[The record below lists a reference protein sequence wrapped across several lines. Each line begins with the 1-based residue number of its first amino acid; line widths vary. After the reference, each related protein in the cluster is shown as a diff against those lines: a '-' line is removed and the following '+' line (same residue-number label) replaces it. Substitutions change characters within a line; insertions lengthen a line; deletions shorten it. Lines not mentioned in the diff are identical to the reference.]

1 MIDRISNFS
10 SSATAPHTVQSIQS
24 SDYEHLRFHIASDDY
39 FPYLSALLSF
49 IEESLG
55 EADGS
60 QENLRIQLEA
70 VKATRKDL
78 RYLHDRY
85 CIAPRA

>member
-1 MIDRISNFS
+1 MIERISNFS
-10 SSATAPHTVQSIQS
+10 STTRTSHTSQSNQPN
-24 SDYEHLRFHIASDDY
+24 DYEHLRFHIASDDY

-49 IEESLG
+49 IEETLD
-55 EADGS
+55 EADHS
-60 QENLRIQLEA
+60 QEHLRIQLEA

-85 CIAPRA
+85 CIEPRT